1 MAFCGN
7 CGTAVAQDAAF
18 CGNCGKA
25 AGTTNPSQMV
35 TATGSPAAGSAPLA
49 ANVAGA
55 LAYVLGFI
63 TGIIFL
69 VLEPYKDDRFIRFH
83 AMQSILFSAAV
94 IAFSI
99 VWVILWGILFDISV
113 SLALIASPLR
123 LLISLAIFGFWLF
136 LMYQAYNR
144 REYRI
149 PYIGGFAAKQVS

>member
-35 TATGSPAAGSAPLA
+35 TAMGSPAAGSAPLA

-69 VLEPYKDDRFIRFH
+69 VLEPYKNDRFIRFH

-94 IAFSI
+94 IVFSI
-99 VWVILWGILFDISV
+99 AWVILWGILFDISV

-149 PYIGGFAAKQVS
+149 PYIGDFAAKQVG

>member
-7 CGTAVAQDAAF
+7 CGAAVERDTAF

-25 AGTTNPSQMV
+25 AGIGNPSQPV
-35 TATGSPAAGSAPLA
+35 TATGSAVAGSTPLTS
-49 ANVAGA
+49 NVASA

-63 TGIIFL
+63 TGIVFL
-69 VLEPYKDDRFIRFH
+69 VLEPYKNDRFIRFH

-99 VWVILWGILFDISV
+99 AWVVLWGILFDISV
-113 SLALIASPLR
+113 SLALIALPLR
-123 LLISLAIFGFWLF
+123 LLISFAIFVFWLF

-149 PYIGGFAAKQVS
+149 PYIGDFAAKQVG

>member
-25 AGTTNPSQMV
+25 AGIGNPSQPV
-35 TATGSPAAGSAPLA
+35 TATGSAVAGSTPLTS
-49 ANVAGA
+49 NVAGA

-63 TGIIFL
+63 TGIVFL
-69 VLEPYKDDRFIRFH
+69 VLEPYKNDRFIRFH

-99 VWVILWGILFDISV
+99 AWVVLWGILFDISV
-113 SLALIASPLR
+113 SLALIALPLR
-123 LLISLAIFGFWLF
+123 LLISLAIFVFWLF

-149 PYIGGFAAKQVS
+149 PYIGDFAAKQVG